1 MNKVFFNK
9 GLLALT
15 LSAGLVLTGCGGG
28 SSSNRGGPS
37 SGGGGTEQPMTNGF
51 SEVEGPLDA
60 VQQPLSEQVLA
71 PIVAGAAGT
80 PLEASGELRDVVHC
94 YRRPGYLRFN
104 SSEC

>member
-1 MNKVFFNK
+1 MNKLLSNK

-15 LSAGLVLTGCGGG
+15 FSASLALTGCGGG
-28 SSSNRGGPS
+28 
-37 SGGGGTEQPMTNGF
+37 GGGGSSKSGNGGGDGGGSNEPLTTSY

-80 PLEASGELRDVVHC
+80 PLEGPVSCVTSFVVTDVLEIGRAHV
-94 YRRPGYLRFN
+94 
-104 SSEC
+104 